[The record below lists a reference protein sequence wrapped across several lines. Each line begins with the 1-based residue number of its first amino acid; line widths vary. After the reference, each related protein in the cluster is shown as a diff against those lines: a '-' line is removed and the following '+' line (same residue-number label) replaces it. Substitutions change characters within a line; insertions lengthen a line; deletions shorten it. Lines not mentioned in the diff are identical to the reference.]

1 MWDSVAHYKEI
12 PSGASEPIAW
22 DRCNYSDNIREPA
35 LPAVLSPRLEKWGLG
50 WGMQLPCPALHFL
63 HLSFCLL
70 SFSPRSFFHLLSNL
84 RLPLYELIHI
94 FFPLSYEN
102 TCSYIHPYLALFV
115 KQNLFQWDGNQM
127 KEITLLLCSCWLC
140 FPTPHSLLTV
150 SPKQDR
156 CSVCMLPAFPISIFL
171 PGIPDYCSICLILVS
186 EFLLFAQCNVLEVSP
201 SIQMSP
207 SETPYRCHTICEVE
221 KYLLNPKKDLNLLSV
236 EAVAIFF
243 YGKACYLA
251 PTYNKSNTNCL
262 FSIHKKWTT

>member
-50 WGMQLPCPALHFL
+50 WGMELPCPALHFL

-70 SFSPRSFFHLLSNL
+70 SFSPLSFFFFYFLTSVSPYMNSF
-84 RLPLYELIHI
+84 IF
-94 FFPLSYEN
+94 FFPLLWEHMFIYS
-102 TCSYIHPYLALFV
+102 PLFSV
-115 KQNLFQWDGNQM
+115 VCKAELFQWDGNQM

-140 FPTPHSLLTV
+140 LPTPHSLLTV

-171 PGIPDYCSICLILVS
+171 PGIPDY
-186 EFLLFAQCNVLEVSP
+186 
-201 SIQMSP
+201 
-207 SETPYRCHTICEVE
+207 
-221 KYLLNPKKDLNLLSV
+221 
-236 EAVAIFF
+236 
-243 YGKACYLA
+243 
-251 PTYNKSNTNCL
+251 
-262 FSIHKKWTT
+262 